1 MGFDTS
7 YHPVDM
13 RLVETRLLP
22 YLAGFGDDGDID
34 DLVVRAV
41 AIRKTRF
48 RAKAWALGVQTALR
62 DGADDSGFD
71 SWLHVW
77 GRPFFIVGDGVGS
90 VVEGMQR
97 YLAAQD
103 FDAVDAIA
111 ADMIGRL
118 DPSPAGRVVPDS
130 GGRLPDDAELAGN
143 LSQALRILRG
153 AALAL
158 RAGQRTVRHPRG
170 DREFDAAQLLSRE
183 VPYNLLEFA
192 AALLP
197 GWMSRGYTWPTR
209 LCADAGLPAEGFT
222 DASALTGLLREQF
235 PALDWPVLPDTIVA
249 NYTVGGLV
257 PAPDV
262 PTARA
267 QLARERARLDCDGLE
282 LRKLDEALGVAEHLG
297 FAFCEA
303 TEIYSGFEG
312 NLN

>member
-13 RLVETRLLP
+13 RLIESRLLP
-22 YLAGFGDDGDID
+22 YLAGHGDDGDIE
-34 DLVVRAV
+34 DLVERAV
-41 AIRKTRF
+41 RIRRTRF
-48 RAKAWALGVQTALR
+48 RAKAWALGVSKAVP
-62 DGADDSGFD
+62 DAGESAFD
-71 SWLHVW
+71 SQLHLW
-77 GRPFFIVGDGVGS
+77 GRPFFIIGEGVGS
-90 VVEGMQR
+90 VVEGLRR
-97 YLAAQD
+97 YLSAPD
-103 FDAVDAIA
+103 LDAVDAIA
-111 ADMIGRL
+111 GEM
-118 DPSPAGRVVPDS
+118 AGRIDPALSGRVEPDP
-130 GGRLPDDAELAGN
+130 GGQLPDDAALADSFR
-143 LSQALRILRG
+143 LPLRILRG
-153 AALAL
+153 AAVAL

-170 DREFDAAQLLSRE
+170 EREFDAARLLAQE
-183 VPYNLLEFA
+183 VPFNLLDFA

>member
-13 RLVETRLLP
+13 QLIETRLLP
-22 YLAGFGDDGDID
+22 YLAGHGNDGDID
-34 DLVVRAV
+34 DLVARAV
-41 AIRKTRF
+41 GIRKTRF
-48 RAKAWALGVQTALR
+48 RAKAWALGVQAALR
-62 DGADDSGFD
+62 DDAGDSGFD

-97 YLAAQD
+97 YLAVQD
-103 FDAVDAIA
+103 DDAVDAIA
-111 ADMIGRL
+111 GEMIGRL
-118 DPSPAGRVVPDS
+118 DPSLVGRVVPDS
-130 GGRLPDDAELAGN
+130 SGRLPDDAELGAN

-158 RAGQRTVRHPRG
+158 RAGQRTVQHPRG

-209 LCADAGLPAEGFT
+209 LCSDAGVPDEGFT
-222 DASALTGLLREQF
+222 DATALTGLLREQF
-235 PALDWPVLPDTIVA
+235 PALDWPLPPDTIVA
-249 NYTVGGLV
+249 NYSVGGFV

-262 PTARA
+262 PKARA
-267 QLARERARLDCDGLE
+267 RLTQERARLECDELD
-282 LRKLDEALGVAEHLG
+282 LRKLDEALGTAEHLG
-297 FAFCEA
+297 VAFCEA

-312 NLN
+312 SLN